1 MSAAASNGR
10 FAGRTALVTGAT
22 RHTGLAIAEAFV
34 REGAR
39 VFLNG
44 RNPDDVAR
52 EAARLRRQY
61 NGDVVEAAADLSRQE
76 AIDALFA
83 RVESEGGRLD
93 VLVNNAVDQGVGHA
107 FTETP
112 RDWLEAVFRVNVLG
126 TFACSQGAAR
136 IMLRQRSGAIVNLGS
151 NTAVRALR
159 NRSAYVASKGAVEA
173 LTRAMAVELGS
184 AGIRVNLVVAGYI
197 RTTRWDHL
205 APGVAERRRANI
217 PGGREATG
225 EEIAESVLF
234 LASAA
239 ARSINGASLVVDG
252 GSSAQ
257 LYPADA
263 DQ

>member
-61 NGDVVEAAADLSRQE
+61 GGDVVEAVADLSRQE

-173 LTRAMAVELGS
+173 LTRAMAVELGP

-263 DQ
+263 DR

>member
-44 RNPDDVAR
+44 RNPDAVAR
-52 EAARLRRQY
+52 EAARLRQQY
-61 NGDVVEAAADLSRQE
+61 GGEVIGAVADLSRQE
-76 AIDALFA
+76 DIDAMFA
-83 RVESEGGRLD
+83 LVESQGGRLD
-93 VLVNNAVDQGVGHA
+93 VLVNNAVDQALGYS
-107 FTETP
+107 FIETP
-112 RDWLEAVFRVNVLG
+112 RDWLEAVFSVNVFG

-136 IMLRQRSGAIVNLGS
+136 IMLRQGSGAIVNLGS

-159 NRSAYVASKGAVEA
+159 NRSAYVASKGAIEA
-173 LTRAMAVELGS
+173 LTRAMAVELAPS
-184 AGIRVNLVVAGYI
+184 GIRVNLLVAGYI

-205 APGVAERRRANI
+205 APGVAERRRANL
-217 PGGREATG
+217 PCGREATG
-225 EEIAESVLF
+225 AEIAESVLF
-234 LASAA
+234 LASDA
-239 ARSINGASLVVDG
+239 ARPINGASLIADG
-252 GSSAQ
+252 GATAQ

-263 DQ
+263 DK